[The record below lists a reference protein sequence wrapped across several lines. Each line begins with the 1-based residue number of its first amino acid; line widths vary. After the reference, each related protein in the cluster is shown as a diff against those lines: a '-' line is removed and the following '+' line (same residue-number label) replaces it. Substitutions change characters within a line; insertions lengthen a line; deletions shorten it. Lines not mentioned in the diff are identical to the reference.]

1 MSTLSDRQQDDLHKA
16 ILDYLTT
23 AGFTKTFD
31 QFREEAKLPDFQPD
45 LGQKSNGLLVKKWTS
60 VIRMQKKIL
69 DLETRLQEA
78 LHDNSALA
86 MQPAGFSRRN
96 NPDWLPTA
104 SSSKHSLTGHR
115 DCVNA
120 VAFHPVYSVLVSA
133 SDDSTMKVW
142 DWETGEMERTLKGH
156 TKRVTDCEYDS
167 KGKSLVSC
175 AYDLFI
181 KLWNVDND
189 YQNFATLRGHEHSVS
204 SARFLPGDDR
214 IISSSRDQTVR
225 IWEIA
230 TTHCIKV
237 IRPHSDWIRCAIPSL
252 DGKYIVTCSMDH
264 TARVVEL
271 ATGTTKAEMR
281 GHDNVVEAAIFVP
294 RNAVPAIRELIGQ
307 KTGTA
312 QPAITEAIS
321 IAYVVTSSRDKQI
334 KIWDAIRGQCLHTL
348 IGHDDWVRALVFHPN
363 GRYLLSA
370 ADDHTIRIWELKTG
384 RCIRKIEAHERF
396 VASLAWG
403 RQTLSSSDPNTKGN
417 EPLLMNVLASGS
429 SDQTLK
435 IWAP

>member
-1 MSTLSDRQQDDLHKA
+1 MSILLSERQTDDLHKA
-16 ILDYLTT
+16 ILDYLHN
-23 AGFTKTFD
+23 AGFTKSFD
-31 QFREEAKLPDFQPD
+31 QFKEDAKLADFQPD

-60 VIRMQKKIL
+60 VIRMQKKIM
-69 DLETRLQEA
+69 DLEARLQEA
-78 LHDNSALA
+78 LHDNSNMAAL
-86 MQPAGFSRRN
+86 PAGFSRRN

-104 SSSKHSLTGHR
+104 GSSKHTLTGHR
-115 DCVNA
+115 DAVNA

-156 TKRVTDCEYDS
+156 TKRITDCEYDS

-181 KLWNVDND
+181 KLWNVEND

-204 SARFLPGDDR
+204 SAKFLPGDDR

-237 IRPHSDWIRCAIPSL
+237 IRPHSDWIRCAIPSS
-252 DGKYIVTCSMDH
+252 DGKFFLTCSMDMF
-264 TARVVEL
+264 TAHLVEL
-271 ATGTTKAEMR
+271 DSGITKSELR
-281 GHDNVVEAAIFVP
+281 GHDNVVES
-294 RNAVPAIRELIGQ
+294 AVFMPVSCIPAIRELLGQ
-307 KTGTA
+307 RA
-312 QPAITEAIS
+312 QPSVPDNANIS
-321 IAYVVTSSRDKQI
+321 YAATSSRDKTI
-334 KIWDAIRGQCLHTL
+334 KIWDALRGQL
-348 IGHDDWVRALVFHPN
+348 
-363 GRYLLSA
+363 LLSA

-396 VASLAWG
+396 VSSLAWG
-403 RQTLSSSDPNTKGN
+403 RQTISSDTNGKAGSSSA
-417 EPLLMNVLASGS
+417 PLLMNVIASAS
-429 SDQTLK
+429 SDQVYGTSVHFVR
-435 IWAP
+435 